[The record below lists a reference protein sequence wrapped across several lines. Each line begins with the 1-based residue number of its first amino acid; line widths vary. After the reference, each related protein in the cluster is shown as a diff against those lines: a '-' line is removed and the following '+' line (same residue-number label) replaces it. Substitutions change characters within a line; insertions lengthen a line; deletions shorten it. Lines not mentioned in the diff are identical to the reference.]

1 MKGVQADVFTT
12 MAGNHPEFG
21 FAGIQV
27 SVRQRFPAGTA
38 CCFRR
43 KRSLIPTIK
52 KAYIYCISHGESL
65 PLNPILKGQNIPI
78 FSPQNIPMFWGI
90 IRVFWVKNI
99 PMFWGN
105 TSGCFRYSV
114 I

>member
-1 MKGVQADVFTT
+1 MKE
-12 MAGNHPEFG
+12 PW
-21 FAGIQV
+21 
-27 SVRQRFPAGTA
+27 
-38 CCFRR
+38 
-43 KRSLIPTIK
+43 IPTIK
-52 KAYIYCISHGESL
+52 KAYIYCISHRESL

-78 FSPQNIPMFWGI
+78 FSPKTSPCFG
-90 IRVFWVKNI
+90 VLHPGVLSENI